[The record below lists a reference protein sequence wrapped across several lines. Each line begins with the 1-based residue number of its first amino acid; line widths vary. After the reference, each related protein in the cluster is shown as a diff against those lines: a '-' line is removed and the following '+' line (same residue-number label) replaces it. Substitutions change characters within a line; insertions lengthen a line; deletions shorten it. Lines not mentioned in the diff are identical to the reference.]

1 MDKNKIHVDQTKCTG
16 CGTCSAVAPGCF
28 ILNDDFKA
36 EILAEIDE
44 SDENIEL
51 AQESCPAEAISIF

>member
-1 MDKNKIHVDQTKCTG
+1 MDSKKIHINKDLCTG
-16 CGTCSAVAPGCF
+16 CGTCLAVAPGCF
-28 ILNDDFKA
+28 TLNDDFKV
-36 EILAEIDE
+36 ELLPKINE